1 MNKTKII
8 NSKVYPLICRT
19 IRLFSL
25 RVKLS
30 TRGGNHLKISSKAL
44 IRTSR
49 VKVYG
54 YGNRITV
61 DDGCRFRNCVVE
73 IYSSNNSV
81 SIGRNVMIYEGSYI
95 SVKGDNCQLKID
107 DGTTIG
113 SARFFMEEG
122 NTSIEVGKDC
132 MFGRAVCLNT
142 TDFHS
147 IVDAV
152 TRQRINPPEN
162 IRIGDH
168 VWLGYG
174 VTVSKGGEVGSNSV
188 VGEQSL
194 VTKAFTQNH
203 VVIAGIPAKIL
214 KENIDWSRDKL

>member
-30 TRGGNHLKISSKAL
+30 TGGNRLKISSKAL

-49 VKVYG
+49 VKVSG

-73 IYSSNNSV
+73 IYGSNNPV

-95 SVKGDNCQLKID
+95 SVKGDNCRLKID

-113 SARFFMEEG
+113 SAKFLWRRGTPLLKWERTVCSGVLSVFRLRI
-122 NTSIEVGKDC
+122 SI
-132 MFGRAVCLNT
+132 
-142 TDFHS
+142 
-147 IVDAV
+147 
-152 TRQRINPPEN
+152 
-162 IRIGDH
+162 
-168 VWLGYG
+168 
-174 VTVSKGGEVGSNSV
+174 
-188 VGEQSL
+188 QS
-194 VTKAFTQNH
+194 
-203 VVIAGIPAKIL
+203 
-214 KENIDWSRDKL
+214 